1 MNNINR
7 EYESF
12 VRIVCNDSP
21 YDIKDYF
28 MEQDVKEL
36 FIDVYNN
43 VIKQHSKIRDK
54 YYSKNGKGII
64 NMLFLDHK

>member
-36 FIDVYNN
+36 FDEKIIDESTALAYL
-43 VIKQHSKIRDK
+43 SKTND
-54 YYSKNGKGII
+54 
-64 NMLFLDHK
+64 